1 MFTIATPSDLAAL
14 PLDFAS
20 GRWTL
25 GIFVFIVGVL
35 AFIDSAEAALP

>member
-1 MFTIATPSDLAAL
+1 MFTIATPSDLATL